1 MLRQAILV
9 TAVLIAQ
16 ELSGVAAPAPNVLV
30 ICADDHAAYVTG
42 AYGNK
47 QVRTPNIDRLVAGG
61 IRFERAYCNS
71 PVCTASRQSFF
82 TGRYPRT
89 IGVTQLKTALP
100 DSEVTLAETLDR
112 AGYATAGIGK
122 MHFNSDLKH
131 GFALRIDTPEH
142 RTWLTKKGD
151 ASRFREAKKGD
162 ASRFR
167 EGEAPKNDSRPLFQ
181 PAWRPFKDPARIWLN
196 ADALPIGQSDA
207 RMEGTYFAQRAAEFL
222 EQPHDKP
229 FFLMVSFYE
238 PHSPFRFP
246 LEYRGQ
252 HRAAEFAAPIV
263 GPEDDAQIP
272 AVFRDLSPAD
282 KQGIAAAYYTSVEYM
297 DKNVGLVLD
306 ALERSG
312 QAADTIVIYLSDHGY
327 MLGQHG
333 RFEKHTSY
341 EEAIRAPLVIRYPRR
356 IGAGRV
362 TRAFVELVD
371 LVPTIHSL
379 CDLPIAG
386 PLQGRTLAPLLAG
399 KTTTHRDYIVVEYA
413 PNEEAMIRDEYW
425 KLVYER
431 GAVRRSDGYDTEGP
445 LVSNRFRLYDLHQDP
460 AEMHNVAGDPA
471 NAATLVRL
479 RDLLIDHLA
488 TTAREVAAVP
498 QGDPIE
504 TLEYCVQPRDEE

>member
-1 MLRQAILV
+1 MRLLPLLLLLACQP
-9 TAVLIAQ
+9 
-16 ELSGVAAPAPNVLV
+16 AAGAPNVLV

-47 QVRTPNIDRLVAGG
+47 QVRTPNIDRLAAGG

-122 MHFNSDLKH
+122 MHFNSDQKH
-131 GFALRIDTPEH
+131 GFAVRIDTPEY
-142 RTWLTKKGD
+142 RAWLAQQSKV
-151 ASRFREAKKGD
+151 
-162 ASRFR
+162 
-167 EGEAPKNDSRPLFQ
+167 DSFDFPAQ
-181 PAWRPFKDPARIWLN
+181 PPWRPFKDPARIWLN
-196 ADALPIGQSDA
+196 AEALPIAEADA
-207 RMEGTYFAQRAAEFL
+207 RMEGTYYAQQAARFL

-246 LEYRGQ
+246 LEYRGRHQ
-252 HRAAEFAAPIV
+252 AAQFTAPLP

-272 AVFRDLSPAD
+272 AVFRNLSPAD

-312 QAADTIVIYLSDHGY
+312 QSQDTIVVYLSDHGY

-341 EEAIRAPLVIRYPRR
+341 EEAVRAPLVIRYPRR

-362 TRAFVELVD
+362 SRAFVELVD

-379 CDLPIAG
+379 CNFPQSG
-386 PLQGRTLAPLLAG
+386 PLQGRTLMPLLAG
-399 KTTTHRDYIVVEYA
+399 KTTKHRDYVVVEYA

-431 GAVRRSDGYDTEGP
+431 GVVRRSDGYDTVGP
-445 LVSNRFRLYDLHQDP
+445 LVPDQFRLYDLHQDP
-460 AEMHNVAGDPA
+460 GEMHNVAADPA

-479 RDLLIDHLA
+479 RDLLIEHLA
-488 TTAREVAAVP
+488 STARDVAAVP
-498 QGDPIE
+498 QGDPLA
-504 TLEYCVQPRDEE
+504 TLEYCVQARD

>member
-1 MLRQAILV
+1 MSLQPPA
-9 TAVLIAQ
+9 
-16 ELSGVAAPAPNVLV
+16 SGLLLLLLLACQPAAAAPRAPNVLV

-47 QVRTPNIDRLVAGG
+47 QVRTPNIDRLAAGG

-100 DSEVTLAETLDR
+100 EGEVTLAETLER

-131 GFALRIDTPEH
+131 GFDLRIDTPEY
-142 RTWLTKKGD
+142 RTWLAKRPPD
-151 ASRFREAKKGD
+151 ASSD
-162 ASRFR
+162 L
-167 EGEAPKNDSRPLFQ
+167 PVQ
-181 PAWRPFKDPARIWLN
+181 PVWRPFKDPARIWLN
-196 ADALPIGQSDA
+196 AEVLPIGQADA
-207 RMEGTYFAQRAAEFL
+207 RMEGTYFAEQAAEYF
-222 EQPHDKP
+222 EQPRDKP

-246 LEYRGQ
+246 QEYRGRRQ
-252 HRAAEFAAPIV
+252 ADQFTAPIP

-312 QAADTIVIYLSDHGY
+312 QTQDTVVVYLSDHGY

-341 EEAIRAPLVIRYPRR
+341 EEAVRAPLVIRYPRR
-356 IGAGRV
+356 IAAGRV
-362 TRAFVELVD
+362 SRAFVELVD

-379 CDLPIAG
+379 CDLPLAG

-399 KTTTHRDYIVVEYA
+399 KTTKHRDHVVVEYA

-431 GAVRRSDGYDTEGP
+431 GAVRRSDGYDIAGP
-445 LVSNRFRLYDLHQDP
+445 LVPNRFRLYDLHQDP
-460 AEMHNVAGDPA
+460 AEMHNVAADPA

-488 TTAREVAAVP
+488 ATARDVAAVP
-498 QGDPIE
+498 QGDPIAI
-504 TLEYCVQPRDEE
+504 LEYCVQSRD

>member
-1 MLRQAILV
+1 MLRLTIL
-9 TAVLIAQ
+9 LIATF
-16 ELSGVAAPAPNVLV
+16 VAQQANVATAAPNVLV

-42 AYGNK
+42 TYGNK
-47 QVRTPNIDRLVAGG
+47 QVRTPNIDRLAAGG

-142 RTWLTKKGD
+142 RAWLAQKKGD
-151 ASRFREAKKGD
+151 ATL
-162 ASRFR
+162 FR
-167 EGEAPKNDSRPLFQ
+167 EGEGTKKDSRPLFQ

-196 ADALPIGQSDA
+196 ADALPIAQADA
-207 RMEGTYFAQRAAEFL
+207 LMEGTFFARQAAEYL
-222 EQPHDKP
+222 EQPRDKP

-246 LEYRGQ
+246 LEYRGR
-252 HRAAEFAAPIV
+252 HRAAEFVAPV
-263 GPEDDAQIP
+263 PGPEDDAQIP
-272 AVFRDLSPAD
+272 AVFRELSPAD

-306 ALERSG
+306 ALEQSG
-312 QAADTIVIYLSDHGY
+312 QAQDTIVVYLSDHGY

-341 EEAIRAPLVIRYPRR
+341 EEAVRTPLVIRYPRR

-362 TRAFVELVD
+362 SRAFVELVD

-379 CDLPIAG
+379 CGFPLAG
-386 PLQGRTLAPLLAG
+386 PLQGRTLMPLLAG
-399 KTTTHRDYIVVEYA
+399 KTTKHRDHVVVEYA

-431 GAVRRSDGYDTEGP
+431 GVVRRSDGYDTVGP
-445 LVSNRFRLYDLHQDP
+445 LVPDRFRLYDLHQDP
-460 AEMHNVAGDPA
+460 AEMHNVAADPA
-471 NAATLVRL
+471 NTATLVRL

-488 TTAREVAAVP
+488 ATARDVAAVP
-498 QGDPIE
+498 QGDPLA
-504 TLEYCVQPRDEE
+504 TLEYCVQARDE